1 MKLAIVY
8 DWIDKWGGA
17 ERILELVF
25 RAFPQADLY
34 TLYAD
39 FDQATWARPYQ
50 HRIKTTF
57 LQRFYDFRL
66 PKQLLAPL
74 MPMATESLN
83 LSDYDAVLSLSSS
96 FMKGVITRPETKH
109 LCYLFAPT
117 RFLWHQQERFFSRN
131 FWLRPFLNYLRQ
143 WDYIAARRPDQILTL
158 SRYDQQ
164 LIAKYY
170 RVNSE
175 ILYPPFAVDYWQGLA
190 KEQPKHKLFK
200 NYFLLVSRLEPNK
213 DVDLAIKVFN
223 QQKDKQLVIVGQGT
237 QETSLKS
244 LASANVTFLKQLDD
258 KHLAWLYAHAQAL
271 LMPQAE
277 DFGYT
282 ALEAIAFNTP
292 VISFRESGTAEI
304 LAQTKT
310 GYLFNEQSVDS
321 LMNALENYHTKS
333 YNFSNFNWSKYSSE
347 NFINQ
352 LKQNISS

>member
-17 ERILELVF
+17 ERILEIVF
-25 RAFPQADLY
+25 QTFPQADIY

-39 FDQATWARPYQ
+39 FNRATWAKYYQ
-50 HRIKTTF
+50 HRIRTTF
-57 LQRFYDFRL
+57 LQRFYNFNL

-74 MPMATESLN
+74 MPMAAESLN
-83 LSDYDAVLSLSSS
+83 LSDYDVVLSLSSS

-117 RFLWHQQERFFSRN
+117 RFLWHQQQRFFSRN
-131 FWLRPFLNYLRQ
+131 FLLRPFLSYLRQ
-143 WDYIAARRPDQILTL
+143 WDYLSARRPDRIFTL

-170 RVNSE
+170 RLESE
-175 ILYPPFAVDYWQGLA
+175 ILLPPFSLDYWQNLT
-190 KEQPKHKLFK
+190 KQPPKIKLPQ

-213 DVDLAIKVFN
+213 EVDLAIKVFN
-223 QQKDKQLVIVGQGT
+223 KLKNKQLIIIGQGT
-237 QETSLKS
+237 QEAKLKKMKG
-244 LASANVTFLKQLDD
+244 ANVIFLKQLSDSE
-258 KHLAWLYAHAQAL
+258 LAWVYEHAQAL

-292 VISFRESGTAEI
+292 VISFEQSGTAEI
-304 LAQTKT
+304 LAQTQT
-310 GYLFNEQSVDS
+310 GFVFAQQSVQS
-321 LMNALENYHTKS
+321 LTNALEIYHTKS
-333 YNFSNFNWSKYSSE
+333 YNFSTFNWSKYSSE
-347 NFINQ
+347 QFISR
-352 LKQNISS
+352 LKKNISS